1 MKVHVKG
8 FTLIDLLATM
18 VVFGIL
24 TAIAYPSYLN
34 QLRKTR
40 RAEAATELMSLAH
53 AQERFFARFRT
64 YTSVVGAPDPCA
76 GQACGLGKS
85 SNLSANEYYLL
96 TSNGNA
102 TSYTLTATA
111 NGPQFGDTNC
121 RTFTINNVD
130 IKSAMNASSQDSTDI
145 CW

>member
-8 FTLIDLLATM
+8 FTLIDLLTTM
-18 VVFGIL
+18 VIFSIL
-24 TAIAYPSYLN
+24 AAVVYPSYLN

-40 RAEAATELMSLAH
+40 RAEAATELVSLAH

-76 GQACGLGKS
+76 GQACGLEKN

-111 NGPQFGDTNC
+111 NGPQFDDTDC

-130 IKSAMNASSQDSTDI
+130 LKGAANASSQDSTNI